1 MKKRREIAQ
10 IMGKTLHFAYGV
22 DQTYTFEVGPKL
34 AAEETLL
41 IGIEA
46 SNAQKC

>member
-1 MKKRREIAQ
+1 MNKQREKAQ
-10 IMGKTLHFAYGV
+10 IMVKTLHFAYGV

>member
-22 DQTYTFEVGPKL
+22 DQTYTFEIGPKL
-34 AAEETLL
+34 AAEKTLL

-46 SNAQKC
+46 SNAHKR